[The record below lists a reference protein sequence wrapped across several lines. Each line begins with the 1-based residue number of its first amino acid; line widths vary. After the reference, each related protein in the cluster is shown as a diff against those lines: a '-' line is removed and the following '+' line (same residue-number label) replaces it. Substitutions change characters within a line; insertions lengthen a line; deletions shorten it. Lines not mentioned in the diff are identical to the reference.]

1 MRVNV
6 FIISWWHN
14 TASKLLAQQLFSI
27 SFLRQTQSV
36 WRNENISKVN
46 ENIMIIIIN
55 IINSIHSKSFQQQ
68 HTHNISIYTFIYLR
82 NIPIRSSLYCLLLN
96 MWTQYNGSG
105 SETLTLRS
113 GLSLP
118 SWRELGRLVFN
129 ISTHGNFVFSRVWHD
144 GHPCRRKVLT
154 FSKYLIRYFQTYK
167 HELQKGEH
175 SSGNTIW
182 YWMLLAIVEVHPW
195 VHRSKN

>member
-96 MWTQYNGSG
+96 MWTQYNDSDTQIRTESPQLEGAW
-105 SETLTLRS
+105 ETCFQHFNPRQLCFFSCLTWRTSRQTKSSNFQQIFNPL
-113 GLSLP
+113 LSNLQT
-118 SWRELGRLVFN
+118 W
-129 ISTHGNFVFSRVWHD
+129 TTK
-144 GHPCRRKVLT
+144 RRT
-154 FSKYLIRYFQTYK
+154 
-167 HELQKGEH
+167 
-175 SSGNTIW
+175 
-182 YWMLLAIVEVHPW
+182 
-195 VHRSKN
+195 